1 MLTPGLYYQIRVQA
15 VNEIGGSIPSEVSY
29 YVCADIPEPPNAPI
43 LEGTTATSI
52 SVSWDEPANNGGSP
66 VSGYRLYMNDLL
78 ADDVF
83 NLIYDGANYPAS
95 LSFTKTGLTPGKY
108 YRFKVSSMNKNG
120 ESALS
125 EESKFLAADF
135 PAAPSQPYLIQSTPV

>member
-1 MLTPGLYYQIRVQA
+1 MQA
-15 VNEIGGSIPSEVSY
+15 INEIGASIVSETSY
-29 YVCADIPEPPNAPI
+29 FVCADIPDPPTAPI
-43 LEGTTATSI
+43 LEGTTSTSI
-52 SVSWDEPANNGGSP
+52 SVSWNEPVNNGGSP

-95 LSFTKTGLTPGKY
+95 LSFTVEGLTPGKY

-120 ESALS
+120 ESAPS
-125 EESKFLAADF
+125 IEAKFLAADF
-135 PAAPSQPYLIQSTPV
+135 PAAPSQPYLIQSTST